1 LPKIEFM
8 AITPIKKHVAS
19 ANQVESKKG
28 GIYSLVVDGN
38 NLLKIALVH
47 KRENRN
53 GNDYGAVIMF
63 LKMLGDILKKK
74 DFDYCIVCWDGEGS
88 GVLRWK
94 IYKDYKANRD
104 KHYELYDPD
113 MSDYDRKILDY
124 QRIVLEHAKEKRAKG
139 SETEDECFERQKRL
153 IQAIL
158 EELCVRQYEHAL
170 VEGDDLIS
178 YYIHH
183 RKENEKVV
191 IVSSDKDLTQLI
203 NDNVIVY
210 NPRIKDFITSKN
222 SVEKMGV
229 RYDNVVIEKMICGD
243 DSDNIKGVKGVGES
257 TLRSLFP
264 ELTEQ
269 KVDLGFITSK
279 AVFIQEERQKGKG
292 KNKKKPLQSL
302 DNILNAVTDG
312 IQGSELYSINRKIID
327 LSEPMLTE
335 ECKKYLD
342 EVSYAVMDT
351 SDRDMKNVY
360 QIVKDN
366 DMYDIIDE
374 TKFGNLFA
382 PYMRVI
388 MQERRRYGKGS

>member
-1 LPKIEFM
+1 M

-19 ANQVESKKG
+19 VNNVENKKA

-38 NLLKIALVH
+38 NLLKIALVNH
-47 KRENRN
+47 RENRE
-53 GNDYGAVIMF
+53 GKDYGAVIMF

-74 DFDYCIVCWDGEGS
+74 DFYYCIVCWDGEGS

-104 KHYELYDPD
+104 KHYEQYDPD
-113 MSDYDRKILDY
+113 MSEYDRNILNY
-124 QRIVLEHAKEKRAKG
+124 QKLVLEHAKDKRAKN
-139 SETEDECFERQKRL
+139 SETEEECFERQKRL
-153 IQAIL
+153 IQSIL
-158 EELCVRQYEHAL
+158 EELCIRQYEHEL

-178 YYIHH
+178 YYVHH
-183 RKENEKVV
+183 RKDNEKVV

-210 NPRIKDFITSKN
+210 NPRIKDFITVKN
-222 SVEKMGV
+222 AVEKIGI
-229 RYDNVVIEKMICGD
+229 RHDNVVIEKMICGD

-257 TLRSLFP
+257 TLRNLFP
-264 ELTEQ
+264 ELTEK
-269 KVDLGFITSK
+269 KVDLAFITSK
-279 AVFIQEERQKGKG
+279 AIFIQEERAKGKG

-312 IQGSELYSINRKIID
+312 IQGIELYNINRKLID
-327 LSEPMLTE
+327 LSEPMLTD

-342 EVSYAVMDT
+342 EVSYALMDT

-366 DMYDIIDE
+366 DMYDIVDE
-374 TKFGNLFA
+374 TKFGDLFA

-388 MQERRRYGKGS
+388 MQERRRYAKTS